1 MNWPNPIDKEWYE
14 WTAKE
19 SSREENNMFIENVCL
34 IEINVY
40 NSLWYLS
47 EDFRKYLKKEGELE
61 WSVS

>member
-14 WTAKE
+14 WTA
-19 SSREENNMFIENVCL
+19 EENNWEENKMFKENVSL
-34 IEINVY
+34 IEINIY

-61 WSVS
+61 

>member
-14 WTAKE
+14 WTAEE

-61 WSVS
+61 

>member
-19 SSREENNMFIENVCL
+19 SSREENMFKENVSL

-47 EDFRKYLKKEGELE
+47 EDFWKYLKKEGELE
-61 WSVS
+61 

>member
-1 MNWPNPIDKEWYE
+1 MNWPNFIDKEWYE
-14 WTAKE
+14 WTA
-19 SSREENNMFIENVCL
+19 EENSWEENKMFKENVSL

-61 WSVS
+61 